1 MARYTV
7 HCFCVDCWQLHRLA
21 ASVDIDE
28 TNEEFAKLNDVY
40 RGKPIPAHIVD
51 LLNQRVTCPTT
62 QKDKADPDKVY
73 IIRRP
78 S

>member
-1 MARYTV
+1 M
-7 HCFCVDCWQLHRLA
+7 
-21 ASVDIDE
+21 
-28 TNEEFAKLNDVY
+28 
-40 RGKPIPAHIVD
+40 PAHVVA

-62 QKDKADPDKVY
+62 QKDKADPEKLY